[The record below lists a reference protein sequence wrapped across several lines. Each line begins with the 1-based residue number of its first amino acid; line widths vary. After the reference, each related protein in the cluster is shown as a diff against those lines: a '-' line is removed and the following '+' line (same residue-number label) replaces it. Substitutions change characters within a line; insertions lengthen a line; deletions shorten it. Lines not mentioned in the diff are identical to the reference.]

1 MVGYMI
7 GLNKT
12 GIAGDEMPTDKQ
24 AISGHRGLAAA
35 FLIAMLAMAGL
46 QAGPALA
53 AGNALEGFATNPD
66 QPVEIEADKLEVEDN
81 AQHATFIGNVVAV
94 QGETRLRSD
103 RLKATY
109 AASPNGGRTQITQII
124 ATGRVHVLSKDDQS
138 ANGDWARYN
147 VATREIVMGDKV
159 VLRQGQNV
167 IRGTKLY
174 IDLNSGR
181 SRVSGGVTSSGP
193 ADAGKPSGNGRVKA
207 LFQPSSPPKE

>member
-1 MVGYMI
+1 MVGHMI

-12 GIAGDEMPTDKQ
+12 GIAGDDMPTDKK
-24 AISGHRGLAAA
+24 AVTGHRGFAAA
-35 FLIAMLAMAGL
+35 FLLAFLGL
-46 QAGPALA
+46 ATFNASPALA

-66 QPVEIEADKLEVEDN
+66 QPVEIEADKLEVED
-81 AQHATFIGNVVAV
+81 QSQEATFIGNVVAV
-94 QGETRLRSD
+94 QGDTRLRSD

-109 AASPNGGRTQITQII
+109 AAGPDGGKTQITQII

-181 SRVSGGVTSSGP
+181 SRVSGGVTSSTP
-193 ADAGKPSGNGRVKA
+193 AEGGKTSGNGRVKA